1 MPTFHFK
8 QFSLC
13 DDRSIMKIGTDAVL
27 LGAWTNENALT
38 VLDIGTGS
46 GIIAMMLAQK
56 INAKIIA
63 IDIDKNSADQAKENI
78 ANCKWHNTIQVH
90 HISFQEFWQTQNEKF
105 DLVVTNPPYFH
116 NSLKSLKNE
125 KNLVKHNDQL
135 SFDELIFGIKKILT
149 TDGKFN
155 IILPFK
161 EGHVFKDKAL
171 TEGLYCNNI
180 LEIKPTSNK
189 PINRLLMQ
197 FLFKKSFN
205 PIVDTLNIREKN
217 DFTNEYKELTKEYY
231 LKF

>member
-1 MPTFHFK
+1 
-8 QFSLC
+8 
-13 DDRSIMKIGTDAVL
+13 MKIGTDAVL

-116 NSLKSLKNE
+116 NSLKSLKN
-125 KNLVKHNDQL
+125 
-135 SFDELIFGIKKILT
+135 
-149 TDGKFN
+149 
-155 IILPFK
+155 
-161 EGHVFKDKAL
+161 
-171 TEGLYCNNI
+171 
-180 LEIKPTSNK
+180 
-189 PINRLLMQ
+189 
-197 FLFKKSFN
+197 
-205 PIVDTLNIREKN
+205 
-217 DFTNEYKELTKEYY
+217 
-231 LKF
+231 